1 MRLENLNRLE
11 TVEIS
16 KLNRNYL
23 HYKYLFTDLKSAIER
38 FESGK
43 ILDIGCGNK
52 PYKKYFKNYDSYTGC
67 DIVQSSRNEV
77 DIISEATNIPLS
89 DNLFDTIIS
98 TQTIE
103 HVFDHRKMLAEA
115 YRLLKPNGFIIVSG
129 PMYWPHHEEPYD
141 YYRFTKHG
149 LRAILEA
156 TGFEVIEI
164 KSNGGKWPLW
174 GVTTIQTLPRWI
186 TNLKLFK
193 YSINTL
199 CEYMDRRDKELNNT
213 MNFVVVA
220 KKN

>member
-1 MRLENLNRLE
+1 MRIENLDRLE

-23 HYKYLFTDLKSAIER
+23 HYKYLFADLKSAINR
-38 FESGK
+38 FGHGK

-52 PYKKYFKNYDSYTGC
+52 PYKSYFNDYESYIGC
-67 DIVQSSRNEV
+67 DIIQSSRNEV

-89 DNLFDTIIS
+89 DSYFDTIFT

-103 HVFDHRKMLAEA
+103 HVFEHRKMVEEA
-115 YRLLKPNGFIIVSG
+115 YRLLKKNGYIIISG

-141 YYRFTKHG
+141 FYRFTKHG

-156 TGFEVIEI
+156 AGFEVIEI

-174 GVTTIQTLPRWI
+174 GVTTIQTLPSWI

-193 YSINTL
+193 YSINSL
-199 CEYMDRRDKELNNT
+199 CEFMDVRDNESNNT

-220 KKN
+220 RK